1 MKLKELEQYLGSVK
15 PFSKPKLALE
25 QYATDAHIAAR
36 TVYTGATAFDDF
48 EGKSVL
54 DLGCGC
60 GMLSI
65 ASILVGAER
74 VVGVDIDPEA
84 LDQMRQNME
93 QLEMEEADGLEA
105 INANVLTLPSWCR
118 ERFDTVVL
126 NPPFGTKD
134 NAGIDVAFLQVA
146 QQMAREGGAIYSM
159 HKSSTREH
167 LVRKGVTWGL
177 EVQVLAQLK
186 FEILQQFKFHKK
198 ERVYV
203 DVDLIRFSKKSPQPD
218 IPL

>member
-1 MKLKELEQYLGSVK
+1 MRLRELEQHLGSVK
-15 PFSKPKLALE
+15 PFPKPKLALE

-36 TVYTGATAFDDF
+36 TVYTGSTTFDDF
-48 EGKSVL
+48 EGRSVL

-65 ASILVGAER
+65 ASLLVGAER

-93 QLEMEEADGLEA
+93 LLEMEEADGLEV
-105 INANVLTLPSWCR
+105 INANVLTLPSWYR

-146 QQMAREGGAIYSM
+146 QQMIREEGAIYSM

-167 LVRKGVTWGL
+167 LTRKGVAWGL
-177 EVQVLAQLK
+177 EVHVLAQLK

-203 DVDLIRFSKKSPQPD
+203 DVDLIRFFKNSR
-218 IPL
+218 L